1 MFVEMVMPLVII
13 QVILNFIGAFGV
25 NGSNVRITLF
35 ILVRQRTLFFTIIHN
50 LSTLTVALTTRTKK
64 LQKWSV
70 IPIHSVFTVHTY
82 HLGSYRT
89 QKHQSNSQK
98 SSRSNLN
105 NTYLPYEHQYN

>member
-13 QVILNFIGAFGV
+13 LNFIGAFGV
-25 NGSNVRITLF
+25 NGTNVGITLF
-35 ILVRQRTLFFTIIHN
+35 FLVGQQTLFFTIIHNN

-70 IPIHSVFTVHTY
+70 IPIHSVFTVHSY